1 MADNSTI
8 VLSGNDDGDQIK
20 IDLTVLEV
28 ILGISA
34 KKVDGVAGMRGGLK
48 SGLNR
53 VLGREDRGKGVSVTV
68 DENGDLTA
76 DVYVYLKYGVN
87 VPSVAAKIQKALKQ
101 QLAQM
106 TDMNLKSINVHVVG
120 LVFPEDEH
128 NFEDD
133 DQPLFPDQEE
143 EAK

>member
-8 VLSGNDDGDQIK
+8 VLSGNDEGDQIK
-20 IDLTVLEV
+20 IDLQVLEV

-34 KKVDGVAGMRGGLK
+34 QKVDGVAGMRGGLK
-48 SGLNR
+48 SGLSR
-53 VLGREDRGKGVSVTV
+53 VFGREDRGKGVAVSV
-68 DENGDLTA
+68 DEDGELTA

-87 VPSVAAKIQKALKQ
+87 VPAVAGKIQEALKQ

-106 TDMNLKSINVHVVG
+106 TDMNLKSIDVHVVG
-120 LVFPEDEH
+120 LVFPEDEK
-128 NFEDD
+128 NFEDA

-143 EAK
+143 DK

>member
-8 VLSGNDDGDQIK
+8 VLSGNDEGDQIK
-20 IDLTVLEV
+20 IDLQVLEV

-34 KKVDGVAGMRGGLK
+34 QKVDGVAGMRAGLK
-48 SGLNR
+48 SGLSR
-53 VLGREDRGKGVSVTV
+53 VFGREDRGKGVAVSV
-68 DENGDLTA
+68 DEDGELTA

-87 VPSVAAKIQKALKQ
+87 VPAVAGKIQEALKQ

-106 TDMNLKSINVHVVG
+106 TDMNLKSIDVHVVG
-120 LVFPEDEH
+120 LVFPEDEK
-128 NFEDD
+128 NFEDA

-143 EAK
+143 DK